1 MAVFD
6 NIGILLVSA
15 LSLAFVAVIGFIVLK
30 MGLNIFKMIMSTV
43 YATRGIENMEI
54 VQNDSKYRITEE
66 EDNEFQII
74 GQFMKTEIEKSSY
87 ASYLYR
93 KFKVEM
99 LITEFISL
107 RDLLD
112 TKMDILIE
120 RGNIFIEKRIKK
132 NQYTNSIKS
141 KIKKHNYTKYA
152 YIQLF
157 KR

>member
-6 NIGILLVSA
+6 TIGMLLVSA

-30 MGLNIFKMIMSTV
+30 MGLNTFKMIMSTV
-43 YATRGIENMEI
+43 YATRGIENREI
-54 VQNDSKYRITEE
+54 VPKDSKYRITEE

-74 GQFMKTEIEKSSY
+74 GQFMKTEIEKNSY

-99 LITEFISL
+99 LIIKFVFL
-107 RDLLD
+107 RDSLD

-120 RGNIFIEKRIKK
+120 RGNIFIETTIKK
-132 NQYTNSIKS
+132 NQYTNSIRS

>member
-6 NIGILLVSA
+6 TIGMLLVSA

-30 MGLNIFKMIMSTV
+30 LGLNTFKMIMGTV

-54 VQNDSKYRITEE
+54 IQKDSKYRITEE

-74 GQFMKTEIEKSSY
+74 GQFIKTEIEKNSY
-87 ASYLYR
+87 ASYLYG

-99 LITEFISL
+99 LIEKFISL
-107 RDLLD
+107 IDSLD
-112 TKMDILIE
+112 TKMDILIQK
-120 RGNIFIEKRIKK
+120 GDIFIETKIK

-141 KIKKHNYTKYA
+141 KVKRHNYTKYA